1 MRKLLDGCMDLYFDL
16 ITDPYFPYELTE
28 PHYGLIMDIK
38 KKLDSCYYV
47 CKTGYVI
54 KYDPGQPRGENG
66 RWIDAGGGSG
76 NSSGE
81 TAYYAGLKDKLSAL
95 KDKVK
100 NKTTPDKYK
109 EVSEK
114 YLDSL
119 PKRAEQESMEQSLMA
134 TNPFGYDENCQ
145 RCVPAYEM
153 RRRGYDV
160 IAKDAP
166 ENHLDDSIGFYDY
179 KKVFVG
185 MQWKSCSG
193 TGYEEITDYLQKCG
207 NGARVEITIDTNKGN
222 HIFVAEQVGKTTVF
236 IDPQRN
242 TDKADKYFK
251 MSLTAPTKYCRIDN
265 LKPSNLIK
273 DCIGV

>member
-1 MRKLLDGCMDLYFDL
+1 MRELLDDCMDLYFDL
-16 ITDPYFPYELTE
+16 ILDPYFPYELTE
-28 PHYGLIMDIK
+28 DLYGLIMDIK

-54 KYDPGQPRGENG
+54 KYDPGQPRDDRG
-66 RWIDAGGGSG
+66 RWTESGGSSG
-76 NSSGE
+76 GASGE

-100 NKTTPDKYK
+100 DKITPDKYK

-119 PKRAEQESMEQSLMA
+119 PKQAEQESIEQSLTA
-134 TNPFGYDENCQ
+134 TNPFRYDKNCQ

-166 ENHLDDSIGFYDY
+166 ENFLDDNIGLGDY
-179 KKVFVG
+179 KNVFIG

-193 TGYEEITDYLQKCG
+193 TGYEEITDYLQKCSDG
-207 NGARVEITIDTNKGN
+207 VTIEISIRMKSGGHLFVGHKNNGQVF
-222 HIFVAEQVGKTTVF
+222 FVDPQVGKTNAEDRF
-236 IDPQRN
+236 F
-242 TDKADKYFK
+242 KAVEGCTEY
-251 MSLTAPTKYCRIDN
+251 ARIDN
-265 LKPSNLIK
+265 LKLSNLIK

>member
-1 MRKLLDGCMDLYFDL
+1 MRKLLSDCVELYLDL
-16 ITDPYFPYELTE
+16 ISDSSFPIELTE
-28 PHYGLIMDIK
+28 DLYGLIMDIK
-38 KKLDSCYYV
+38 NKLDSCYYV

-54 KYDPGQPRGENG
+54 KYDPGQPRDDRG
-66 RWIDAGGGSG
+66 RWTESGGSSG
-76 NSSGE
+76 GSSGE

-100 NKTTPDKYK
+100 DKATPDKYK

-119 PKRAEQESMEQSLMA
+119 PKQAEQESIEQSLMA

-166 ENHLDDSIGFYDY
+166 KNHLDDSIGFYDY
-179 KKVFVG
+179 EKLFVG

-207 NGARVEITIDTNKGN
+207 NGARVEIAIDTEDGN
-222 HIFVAEQVGKTTVF
+222 HIFAAEQVGKKTIF
-236 IDPQRN
+236 IDPQKN
-242 TDKADKYFK
+242 STDVREYFHK
-251 MSLTAPTKYCRIDN
+251 KLTNKTRFCRIDN
-265 LKPSNLIK
+265 LTPSNLIK